1 VLAFDDRRGPIGA
14 QARARLQALSCSRV
28 ECSRIKE
35 ERMRIWSYVAVLALA
50 LGLASA
56 EPGKAQTVDEIISR
70 GTINIG
76 VLVDLPPYGI
86 LNAQQEP
93 DGYDIEVAKLLGKY
107 LGVKVNLVQL
117 TSPNRI
123 PFLVTN
129 KVDLIVAT
137 FGVTPERAKQVLFS
151 IPYSAIENVVFG
163 PKDKPIKSVADLKGL
178 RVGVPRGT
186 VQDVILTSTLGNDV
200 KMARFDDDP
209 STYQALLTGQVD
221 AIAET
226 GLTGDEFY
234 AKNPGPGIERKFILL
249 QQPNGITMR
258 KDQWNLHQ
266 WVNTFVYFVKNN
278 GELNAIHE
286 KWFHKPLPNLPTF

>member
-1 VLAFDDRRGPIGA
+1 MLVA
-14 QARARLQALSCSRV
+14 AL
-28 ECSRIKE
+28 
-35 ERMRIWSYVAVLALA
+35 LL
-50 LGLASA
+50 LGIATLRPAA
-56 EPGKAQTVDEIISR
+56 AQTVDEIISR

-76 VLVDLPPYGI
+76 VLVDLPPYGL
-86 LNAQQEP
+86 LNAQQQP
-93 DGYDIEVAKLLGKY
+93 DGYDIDVANLLGKY

-137 FGVTPERAKQVLFS
+137 FGITPERAKQVLFS
-151 IPYSAIENVVFG
+151 IPYSAIENVVFA
-163 PKDKPIKSVADLKGL
+163 PKDKTITSIQDLKGL

-186 VQDVILTSTLGNDV
+186 VQDVILTQTLGSAV
-200 KMARFDDDP
+200 KIQRFDDDP
-209 STYQALLTGQVD
+209 STYQALITGQVD

-226 GLTGDEFY
+226 GLTGDNIF
-234 AKNPGPGIERKFILL
+234 AANPGAHIERKFTLL

-266 WVNTFVYFVKNN
+266 WVDTFVYFTKNN
-278 GELNAIHE
+278 GELNALYE
-286 KWFHKPLPNLPTF
+286 KWFHQPLPNLPTF

>member
-1 VLAFDDRRGPIGA
+1 MKWLTRMLAALVLLVGTCAGLRPA
-14 QARARLQALSCSRV
+14 QA
-28 ECSRIKE
+28 
-35 ERMRIWSYVAVLALA
+35 
-50 LGLASA
+50 
-56 EPGKAQTVDEIISR
+56 QTIDEILSR

-86 LNAQQEP
+86 LNDKQEP
-93 DGYDIEVAKLLGKY
+93 DGYDIDVAKLMGTY
-107 LGVKVNLVQL
+107 LGVKVNLVPL

-123 PFLVTN
+123 PFLLTN

-137 FGVTPERAKQVLFS
+137 FGVTPERAKQVMFS
-151 IPYSAIENVVFG
+151 IPYSAIENVVFAG
-163 PKDKPIKSVADLKGL
+163 KDKKIATIEDLKGL

-186 VQDVILTSTLGNDV
+186 VQDVILTKTLGSAV

-226 GLTGDEFY
+226 GLTGDDFY
-234 AKNPGPGIERKFILL
+234 KAHPEGNIERKFTLL

-258 KDQWNLHQ
+258 KDQFNLHQ
-266 WVNTFVYFVKNN
+266 WVNTFVYFTKNN
-278 GELNAIHE
+278 GELNALYE
-286 KWFHKPLPNLPTF
+286 KWFHKPLPNLPVF

>member
-1 VLAFDDRRGPIGA
+1 MSVLTRV
-14 QARARLQALSCSRV
+14 LCVALLLAGFVRPV
-28 ECSRIKE
+28 E
-35 ERMRIWSYVAVLALA
+35 
-50 LGLASA
+50 
-56 EPGKAQTVDEIISR
+56 AQTIDEILSR
-70 GTINIG
+70 GTINVG

-86 LNAQQEP
+86 LNDKQEP
-93 DGYDIEVAKLLGKY
+93 DGYDIDVAKLMGSY
-107 LGVKVNLVQL
+107 LGVKVNLVPL

-123 PFLVTN
+123 PFLLTN

-137 FGVTPERAKQVLFS
+137 FGVTPERAKQVMFS
-151 IPYSAIENVVFG
+151 IPYSAIENVVFA
-163 PKDKPIKSVADLKGL
+163 PKDKKITSIDDLKGL

-186 VQDVILTSTLGNDV
+186 VQDVILSKTLGSAV

-226 GLTGDEFY
+226 GLTGDNFY
-234 AKNPGPGIERKFILL
+234 QQHPQANIERKFLLL

-266 WVNTFVYFVKNN
+266 WVNTFVYFTKNN
-278 GELNAIHE
+278 GELNALYE

>member
-1 VLAFDDRRGPIGA
+1 
-14 QARARLQALSCSRV
+14 
-28 ECSRIKE
+28 
-35 ERMRIWSYVAVLALA
+35 MRFLKYLALA
-50 LGLASA
+50 ALLAISGRA
-56 EPGKAQTVDEIISR
+56 ASAQTVDEIVSR

-107 LGVKVNLVQL
+107 MGVKVNLVQL
-117 TSPNRI
+117 SSPNRI
-123 PFLVTN
+123 PFLMTN

-137 FGVTPERAKQVLFS
+137 FGITPERAKTVMFS
-151 IPYSAIENVVFG
+151 IPYSAIENVVFAAKG
-163 PKDKPIKSVADLKGL
+163 TELKSLDDLKGK

-186 VQDVILTSTLGNDV
+186 VQDVLLTNALGTTA
-200 KMARFDDDP
+200 KISRFDDDP
-209 STYQALLTGQVD
+209 STYQSLIAGQVD

-226 GLTGDEFY
+226 GLTGDQIF
-234 AKNPGPGIERKFILL
+234 AANAGAGIERKFMLL
-249 QQPNGITMR
+249 RQPNGITMR

-266 WVNTFVYFVKNN
+266 WVNTFVYYVKNN

-286 KWFHKPLPNLPTF
+286 KWFHVALPNLPVF